1 MSVRLEAASLAC
13 YKLAENDILSS
24 FWRHHMLKK
33 VIFITGFVVSAVC
46 STLAVASGDAAVGKA
61 KAVSCAAC
69 HGADGISMIPSNPNL
84 AGQVP
89 GYISAQLKAFKSGER
104 ANAIMAGM
112 AAPLSDQDMDNL
124 DAFYASLEAK
134 TSSQLTDED
143 KTLAKEG
150 EAIYRGGFAERGIS
164 ACMSCHGPSGHG
176 IPKNYPRVSAQHKEY
191 LEQQLLAYKKGERTG
206 YNDIMKDIAFGLSEL
221 QIKQLAAYMAGLN

>member
-1 MSVRLEAASLAC
+1 
-13 YKLAENDILSS
+13 
-24 FWRHHMLKK
+24 MLKA
-33 VIFITGFVVSAVC
+33 VIIITGFVVSTLT
-46 STLAVASGDAAVGKA
+46 STLVMASGDAAAGKT
-61 KAVSCAAC
+61 KAANCSAC
-69 HGADGISMIPSNPNL
+69 HGANGISQVPVNPNL

-104 ANAIMAGM
+104 KNAIMAGM
-112 AAPLSDQDMDNL
+112 AASLSDKDMDDL

-134 TSSQLTDED
+134 TSSQLTKED
-143 KTLAKEG
+143 KALAEEG
-150 EAIYRGGFAERGIS
+150 EAIYRGGFADRGIS

-191 LEQQLLAYKKGERTG
+191 LEQQLLAYKKGQRVG
-206 YNDIMKDIAFGLSEL
+206 YNSIMKDIAFGLSEL